1 LYLVTPPSLLE
12 AKVATFRKRDNK
24 WQAIVRHKSI
34 GTKAKSF
41 HSKAQA
47 KLWAIETEKSIEAN
61 TFNKLCSTSVT
72 LGDLLSRY
80 RKEITPKKRSK
91 DNESRRIQRL
101 LNDPISLTSMD
112 NLTSACL
119 AQFRDRRLLDGKRT
133 TQYDLVIIRHCIKMA
148 MFEWDLLLDRNPV
161 DLVKLPSAPKP
172 RERRLEKGELEQIIK
187 AAEQTQ
193 NPHILPIILFAIET
207 GMRRSEILGLEW
219 KHIHLEKRIAHLP
232 LTKNG
237 SSRDVPLTGKAQSI
251 LERQRQLNTPSP
263 FPVTPNALRM
273 AWDRLIR
280 RTHITNLRFHDLRH
294 EAISRFF
301 EMGLSMPEVALIS
314 GHKDPRMLF
323 RYTHLD
329 PERLLA
335 KFV

>member
-1 LYLVTPPSLLE
+1 
-12 AKVATFRKRDNK
+12 
-24 WQAIVRHKSI
+24 
-34 GTKAKSF
+34 
-41 HSKAQA
+41 
-47 KLWAIETEKSIEAN
+47 
-61 TFNKLCSTSVT
+61 
-72 LGDLLSRY
+72 
-80 RKEITPKKRSK
+80 
-91 DNESRRIQRL
+91 
-101 LNDPISLTSMD
+101 
-112 NLTSACL
+112 
-119 AQFRDRRLLDGKRT
+119 
-133 TQYDLVIIRHCIKMA
+133 MA